1 MLAPTR
7 LAAGDDRSGPGGG
20 PGAVRTCS
28 RSLVETKPASVNL
41 LRRFSIQQ
49 KAHASWAVCSAS
61 TMFEENPPDQI
72 LLGRSFDFRYPATR
86 TVRQDSHTS
95 SGGLPRTACLPAVT
109 RRGGWVALVVTVFA
123 QAYEFSRSRRP
134 GLRRYADVHGPL
146 AEVHRARSHS
156 GSVIAVI
163 AWTATLTHPSGA
175 PLGHGKV
182 R

>member
-1 MLAPTR
+1 MTT
-7 LAAGDDRSGPGGG
+7 DRDRVVGL
-20 PGAVRTCS
+20 GAVRTCS
-28 RSLVETKPASVNL
+28 RSLVEMKPASVNL
-41 LRRFSIQQ
+41 LRRFSIQR
-49 KAHASWAVCSAS
+49 KGTCVMGCVLGVDDVRG
-61 TMFEENPPDQI
+61 NPGQI
-72 LLGRSFDFRYPATR
+72 LLGPSFDFRYPATR

-95 SGGLPRTACLPAVT
+95 SGLPRTACLPAVT
-109 RRGGWVALVVTVFA
+109 RRGWVALVVTVFA

-156 GSVIAVI
+156 GLCHCRHRLDCG
-163 AWTATLTHPSGA
+163 LTHPSGA

>member
-1 MLAPTR
+1 
-7 LAAGDDRSGPGGG
+7 
-20 PGAVRTCS
+20 
-28 RSLVETKPASVNL
+28 
-41 LRRFSIQQ
+41 
-49 KAHASWAVCSAS
+49 
-61 TMFEENPPDQI
+61 MFEENPRPDTS
-72 LLGRSFDFRYPATR
+72 RPEFRFPISGYSYGAA
-86 TVRQDSHTS
+86 RQSYEFGAAAH
-95 SGGLPRTACLPAVT
+95 GLPTGCHSP
-109 RRGGWVALVVTVFA
+109 GGWVALVVTVFA